1 MKLSKSSWAK
11 LPLILK
17 GYPGITR
24 ATADVA
30 VVVIHYCQSEPTA
43 IATEH
48 IATIVDCGGATVR
61 RAVYALEAADL
72 ITVQR
77 RPGLPSL
84 YALTDH
90 CRELCASAL
99 KPATEQR
106 TTQHQSRRAK
116 RQLTQAELDD
126 LNEYLE
132 LSNNFDSIEEEE

>member
-1 MKLSKSSWAK
+1 MLDLKMKLSKKAWAK
-11 LPLILK
+11 LPLELK

-24 ATADVA
+24 AAADVA
-30 VVVIHYCQSEPTA
+30 VVILHYCQIAPAA

-48 IATIVDCGGATVR
+48 IAASVSCGCATVK

-84 YALTDH
+84 YALTDR

-99 KPATEQR
+99 
-106 TTQHQSRRAK
+106 
-116 RQLTQAELDD
+116 
-126 LNEYLE
+126 
-132 LSNNFDSIEEEE
+132 

>member
-1 MKLSKSSWAK
+1 MKLTKEAWAK
-11 LPLILK
+11 LPLVLK

-24 ATADVA
+24 SAADVA
-30 VVVIHYCQSEPTA
+30 VVVLHYCQNEPAA

-48 IATIVDCGGATVR
+48 IAKMIGCKCITVK
-61 RAVYALEAADL
+61 RAVYALEAAGL

-99 KPATEQR
+99 KPRTEQKIPR
-106 TTQHQSRRAK
+106 YQSRRAK
-116 RQLTQAELDD
+116 RQLTQAEIDD

-132 LSNNFDSIEEEE
+132 LSNQFEEE